1 MAEHKHSN
9 APAGFKEVPEYD
21 GRYFINENG
30 DVWSAFKRDLM
41 SPQTDASH
49 PYPWV
54 LLREN
59 GRSQPRTIYYLMR
72 LTWMPPAPGK
82 VGAGAD
88 KWCVNHKDGNK
99 LNSHISNLE
108 WTTNSENARHAWE
121 NGLQARGEVKKNCRF
136 TSFQVTAIR
145 LRVKYGESAYSIAK
159 ELNVGHGT
167 IKKMCRFKSWR
178 HQDKNLN
185 GRVRVKNV
193 L

>member
-9 APAGFKEVPEYD
+9 APAGFKEVPGYD

-30 DVWSAFKRDLM
+30 EVWSTARNRLM
-41 SPQTDASH
+41 SPQTDATH

-59 GRSQPRTIYYLMR
+59 NKPQPRTIYYLMR
-72 LTWMPPAPGK
+72 LTWMPSAPGE
-82 VGAGAD
+82 VGVGGS

-108 WTTNSENARHAWE
+108 WTTNRDNLKHAWE
-121 NGLQARGEVKKNCRF
+121 NGLQACGEAKKNAKF
-136 TSFQVTAIR
+136 TSPQVTAIR

-159 ELNVGHGT
+159 ELGVSHNA
-167 IKKMCRFKSWR
+167 IKKMCRFESWR
-178 HQDKNLN
+178 HQDCNLN
-185 GRVRVKNV
+185 GRVRAKKV